1 MGVFLKADGIN
12 KSFGGVQA
20 LKNVS
25 FALEPGEVHALIG
38 ENGAGKST
46 LGKIIAGV
54 LRPDSG
60 QIVLD
65 GHETSIQR
73 PTDAQKLGISIIFQE
88 LDLFPN
94 LTVAENIAIGN
105 LKLEKSP
112 FVSFRQLALHCRPF
126 LDQVGLDC
134 TADTVLKEL
143 SIGQMQLV
151 AIARSLS
158 MDARVIVMDE
168 ATSSLTEDAVGN
180 LFDVIGQLK
189 GKGVS
194 IVYVSH
200 KMDEIF
206 RIADRITVLRDG
218 SYIGTRPSREADAD
232 ELIQMM
238 VGRELSGKGR
248 AEGHATTSRI
258 LEIAD
263 LSTDRLEEVSFT
275 LHRGEV
281 LGIAGL
287 VGSGRSEIG
296 AALFGLDKI
305 SGGTISLKNSPY
317 SPSSPR
323 DAVRKGIGL
332 LPEDRKLMGLI
343 AQMSVKQNMSL
354 ASLDGCSSGGWVEE
368 AQESS
373 KYLAAAKQ
381 TRLKTAGP
389 DVEVTS
395 LSGGNQQKVLV
406 GRWLMVSPDVY
417 FLDDPTRG
425 VDVGAKEDIYAI
437 IEELAAA
444 GKGILFVS
452 SELPELLRCCD
463 RIMVMHNGRMT
474 GIMDAMSATQE
485 GIMSLAMAMEGAA
498 E

>member
-1 MGVFLKADGIN
+1 MGAFLKADKIS
-12 KSFGGVQA
+12 KSFGGVRA
-20 LKNVS
+20 LNEVS
-25 FALEPGEVHALIG
+25 FELKPGEVHALVG

-46 LGKIIAGV
+46 LGKVIAGV
-54 LRPDSG
+54 LSKDSG

-65 GHETSIQR
+65 GIKTSFQG

-94 LTVAENIAIGN
+94 LTLAENIAIGN
-105 LKLEKSP
+105 LNLEKSP
-112 FVSFRQLALHCRPF
+112 IVSFRQLASSCRQF
-126 LDQVGLDC
+126 LDQVGLEC
-134 TADTVLKEL
+134 SADTVLSEL

-151 AIARSLS
+151 AIARALS
-158 MDARVIVMDE
+158 MNARAIVMDE
-168 ATSSLTEDAVGN
+168 ATSSLTEDAVSN
-180 LFDVIGQLK
+180 LFNLIDQLK
-189 GKGVS
+189 EEGVS

-218 SYIGTRPSREADAD
+218 SYIGTRPSRETHSD

-238 VGRELSGKGR
+238 VGRELSSKKR
-248 AEGHATTSRI
+248 SQPHATTDKI
-258 LEIAD
+258 LEVSD
-263 LSTDRLEEVSFT
+263 LSTDRLANISFT
-275 LHRGEV
+275 LNRGEV
-281 LGIAGL
+281 FGIAGL

-296 AALFGLDKI
+296 TALFGLDKI
-305 SGGTISLKNSPY
+305 RGGTISLKGATFA
-317 SPSSPR
+317 PSSPR

-332 LPEDRKLMGLI
+332 LPEDRKIMGLI
-343 AQMSVKQNMSL
+343 AQMSVKENMSL
-354 ASLDGCSSGGWVEE
+354 SSLAGCGSSGWIEDELELSRYEV
-368 AQESS
+368 
-373 KYLAAAKQ
+373 AAKQ

-425 VDVGAKEDIYAI
+425 VDVGAKEDIYTI
-437 IEELAAA
+437 IEELAAS
-444 GKGILFVS
+444 GKGVLLVS

-463 RIMVMHNGRMT
+463 RIMVMHNGRAT
-474 GIMDAMSATQE
+474 GTMDAGSATQE
-485 GIMSLAMAMEGAA
+485 GIMSLAMAMEDAA